1 MLFSSY
7 GSDKFVLN
15 LINLTSVILVNKK
28 VILFLTIKVGVLSK

>member
-7 GSDKFVLN
+7 GSVKFVLN

-28 VILFLTIKVGVLSK
+28 LILFLTIKVGVLSK

>member
-7 GSDKFVLN
+7 GSVKFVLN